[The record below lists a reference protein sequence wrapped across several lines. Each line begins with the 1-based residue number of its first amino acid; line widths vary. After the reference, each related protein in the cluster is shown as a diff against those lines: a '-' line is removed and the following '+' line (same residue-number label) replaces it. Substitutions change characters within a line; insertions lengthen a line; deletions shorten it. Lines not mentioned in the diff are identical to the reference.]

1 MERNGKIIRSI
12 SIGEVGRVLL
22 GAFLI
27 SALLLACEPEKK
39 MEPVAVGEMEEYK
52 DPGIGFR
59 ISHPKDWVVNA
70 EVGRAR
76 FYNAPEVDTK
86 FLDPTSV
93 GALGVEI
100 SVDVVKTADP
110 ADNIRKVKDDM
121 LASGIVIKQ
130 EDTVT
135 VAGVPG
141 KKIVYAANYGGG
153 NIIYGHHVLVATDS
167 AVYDLGFAGF
177 GDHYDAY
184 AAVYDASLNSLK
196 LPKPKVKGRDE
207 TLPSETFDEY
217 DAKIF
222 KFQYPDNFNFT
233 NPTKGKNELVL
244 ELRGYRQDC
253 TIRFDVFGAQGLTA
267 EKVFDQN
274 KARYR
279 SKSTGKTSIS
289 NLTAYFVADAP
300 TPQVERKT
308 YFTVHNDKVI
318 RITMNWYKPQR
329 DAYLTAYDKVLG
341 SIRFN

>member
-1 MERNGKIIRSI
+1 MKRNGKIIRHI
-12 SIGEVGRVLL
+12 SLGKAGRMLL
-22 GAFLI
+22 GAILI
-27 SALLLACEPEKK
+27 GLLIIACGPEKK

-59 ISHPKDWVVNA
+59 ISHPNDWVVNA

-86 FLDPTSV
+86 FIDPTSV

-100 SVDVVKTADP
+100 SVDVTKTADP
-110 ADNIRKVKDDM
+110 EGNIKKFKDDM
-121 LASGIVIKQ
+121 VANGIVIKQ

-153 NIIYGHHVLVATDS
+153 NIIYGHHVLAAADS

-177 GDHYDAY
+177 GDYYDAY
-184 AAVYDASLNSLK
+184 AAVYDAALK
-196 LPKPKVKGRDE
+196 SFKFPKPKVKGRDE

-233 NPTKGKNELVL
+233 NPPKGKNELVL

-279 SKSTGKTSIS
+279 SKSTGKTNIG
-289 NLTAYFVADAP
+289 NLTAYFVSDAP
-300 TPQVERKT
+300 TTQVERKT

-329 DAYLTAYDKVLG
+329 DDYLAAYDKMLN
-341 SIRFN
+341 SITFN